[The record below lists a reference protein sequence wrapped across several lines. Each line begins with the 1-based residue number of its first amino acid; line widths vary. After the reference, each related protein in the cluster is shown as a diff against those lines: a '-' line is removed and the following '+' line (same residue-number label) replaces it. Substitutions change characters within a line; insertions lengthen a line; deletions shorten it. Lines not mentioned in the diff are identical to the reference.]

1 MPETIRIL
9 ATERIDD
16 VALLLGVMM
25 HTGLPELL
33 NRHLRRHGNQVGLDW
48 GWGVVI
54 WLSYILSQGDHR
66 KVKVQA

>member
-1 MPETIRIL
+1 MPETMRIL

-25 HTGLPELL
+25 PIGLPALL
-33 NRHLRRHGNQVGLDW
+33 NRYLRRHGNQVGLDW
-48 GWGVVI
+48 GWVVVI
-54 WLSYILSQGDHR
+54 WLAYILSQGDHR